1 MPRNVIATVM
11 ACECHDIGMSR
22 WCTVTSCHAM
32 SHCHFHCHEMSLLNE
47 KMSCSVVPSPLFIS
61 SYLPSSHESLPHLIS
76 SLLKTIPCDI
86 TSYFLFSYQ
95 TWLYLSRRTSW
106 HLISIA
112 CPYLISMPGS
122 LHDPISFF
130 SWRLHSLGNVIQWH
144 QCSSSSASCRVT
156 PTGEIH
162 ASAHCNLKRT
172 GLQDSKELCAQP
184 LQRATFTQPLH
195 CVLPRQGRNWTCPS
209 KTETPKNTH
218 TKKNAFNYPGK
229 RPQTLRSWDSKGKG
243 ALGEEMPG

>member
-1 MPRNVIATVM
+1 M

-47 KMSCSVVPSPLFIS
+47 KMSFSVVPSPLFIS

-95 TWLYLSRRTSW
+95 AWLYLSRRTSW

-122 LHDPISFF
+122 LHDPRQQRTVRAAAATS
-130 SWRLHSLGNVIQWH
+130 N
-144 QCSSSSASCRVT
+144 
-156 PTGEIH
+156 IH
-162 ASAHCNLKRT
+162 AAPSLRSAKTGTQLNL
-172 GLQDSKELCAQP
+172 P
-184 LQRATFTQPLH
+184 LQNRDT
-195 CVLPRQGRNWTCPS
+195 
-209 KTETPKNTH
+209 
-218 TKKNAFNYPGK
+218 
-229 RPQTLRSWDSKGKG
+229 
-243 ALGEEMPG
+243 